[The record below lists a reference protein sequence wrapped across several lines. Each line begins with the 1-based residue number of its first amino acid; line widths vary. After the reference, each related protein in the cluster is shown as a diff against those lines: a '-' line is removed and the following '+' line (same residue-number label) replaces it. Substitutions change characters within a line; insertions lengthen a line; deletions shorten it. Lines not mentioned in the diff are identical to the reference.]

1 MIRDYREEDLNEVM
15 DIWLNTNIQAHDFIP
30 STYWEDNY
38 DEVKK
43 MMPQASIYVY
53 VSENKIQGFIGLQ
66 GSHIAGLFVRSHMQS
81 IGIGR
86 ELLNFTKERNNK
98 LSLHVYK
105 ENLKAMHF
113 YTSNEFHHNDEYLD
127 ENNKKIECNMVWGKY
142 S

>member
-1 MIRDYREEDLNEVM
+1 MIRDYREEDLDEVM

-30 STYWEDNY
+30 SKYWEDNY

-66 GSHIAGLFVRSHMQS
+66 ESHIAGLFVRSHIQS
-81 IGIGR
+81 NGIGR
-86 ELLNFTKERNNK
+86 ELLNFAKERNTQ

-105 ENLKAMHF
+105 ENLKAMRF
-113 YTSNEFHHNDEYLD
+113 YARNEFHHNSECLD
-127 ENNKKIECNMVWGKY
+127 ENNKKIECNMVWSIY